1 MLCPKFDFLSRD
13 LMFVMSS
20 ALMPTWAAVRESFV
34 VSTLTSVVFGCGFR
48 VVVGTETGGGGGGG
62 AGGGGGGG

>member
-13 LMFVMSS
+13 LMLVMSS
-20 ALMPTWAAVRESFV
+20 ALMPTWTAVCEGFV
-34 VSTLTSVVFGCGFR
+34 VSALTSVVFGCGFR
-48 VVVGTETGGGGGGG
+48 VAVGTETGGGGGG

>member
-1 MLCPKFDFLSRD
+1 MLSPKFDFLSRD
-13 LMFVMSS
+13 LMLVMSS
-20 ALMPTWAAVRESFV
+20 ALMPTWAAVCEGFD

-48 VVVGTETGGGGGGG
+48 VVVGTETGGGGGG